1 MRNGSPRIA
10 LIVPHSNTVM
20 EPDFARAQ
28 DPPLDVTVWRI
39 QLDDVTPAAE
49 HRMLRDELPRRL
61 QEIAPTG
68 PDLVVFGC
76 TSAGALGGLGH
87 DSEIARRIRGATGS
101 EVVTVVAAMVE
112 ELDASAPTQVALFT
126 PYAGGLTR
134 TVADCVTEAGFT
146 VVTASG
152 MGLLDNTEIGRV
164 SPDEIIDFVT
174 ERMRGIYPDA
184 VFLSCTNWRA
194 METIAP
200 LSDALGV
207 PVLTSNQVTCAAVT
221 RRVG

>member
-20 EPDFARAQ
+20 EPDFARSQ

-39 QLDDVTPAAE
+39 QLDEVTPQAE
-49 HRMLRDELPRRL
+49 RRMLDDELPRRL

-87 DSEIARRIRGATGS
+87 DAQIARRIRAATGS
-101 EVVTVVAAMVE
+101 EVVTVVSAMLE
-112 ELDASAPTQVALFT
+112 QLDSVAPTQVAVLT
-126 PYAGGLTR
+126 PYAGALTSR
-134 TVADCVTEAGFT
+134 VADCVTEAGFM
-146 VVTASG
+146 VVTATG
-152 MGLLDNTEIGRV
+152 MGLVDNVEIGRV
-164 SPDEIIDFVT
+164 GPDRIVSFVT
-174 ERMRGIYPDA
+174 EQVRGVYPDA

-194 METIAP
+194 MEAIAP

-207 PVLTSNQVTCAAVT
+207 PVLTSNQVTLEAA
-221 RRVG
+221 RKRVS